1 MQQVMARGG
10 KPIVIAD
17 ETVPNSDLEE
27 VEHIIRV
34 PKTADCLQNI
44 LSVIPLQLLAYHVA
58 NLNGFNVCLGFLIF
72 K

>member
-10 KPIVIAD
+10 RPIVIAD
-17 ETVPNSDLEE
+17 ETVPESDLAE
-27 VEHIIRV
+27 VNTIIRV

-58 NLNGFNVCLGFLIF
+58 DLNGFNVLKYF
-72 K
+72 